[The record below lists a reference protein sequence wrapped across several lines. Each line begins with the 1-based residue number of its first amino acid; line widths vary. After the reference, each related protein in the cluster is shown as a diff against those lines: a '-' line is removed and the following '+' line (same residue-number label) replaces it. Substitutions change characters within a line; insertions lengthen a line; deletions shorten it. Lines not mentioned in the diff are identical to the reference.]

1 MSMTV
6 LEFPLVEIAIFVFLL
21 VATIAAIKIGVSF
34 DINAWLKLRH
44 KRNKERFKITCPH
57 TEAEM
62 KQDERIEFQSLFHSP
77 PGTVDAYDQAERY
90 SSHATISVR

>member
-44 KRNKERFKITCPH
+44 KRNKERLKITCPH

-62 KQDERIEFQSLFHSP
+62 KQDERIEF
-77 PGTVDAYDQAERY
+77 
-90 SSHATISVR
+90 